1 VDLLEALEL
10 AEQET
15 IETSDDELYDVELA
29 DMLERVYDA

>member
-1 VDLLEALEL
+1 MDLIEALET

-15 IETSDDELYDVELA
+15 IEPSDDELYDVELA

>member
-1 VDLLEALEL
+1 MELREALEI

-15 IETSDDELYDVELA
+15 TEPSDNELYDVELA